1 MSSTATDGP
10 SAASPAHVGDPSPAT
25 EEGPAGEPAAGDG
38 DAVTKPRRY
47 RGRMPE
53 ERRAQRRRKLLDTG
67 LELFA
72 VEGYAKTSVEGICS
86 TAGVTGRHFYEEFPG
101 REALLVGV
109 FDEIID
115 ESYSRVVRAVADSP
129 HDLTARLVAGVSA
142 YMHYLLDDPRHAR
155 IVTVESVGIS
165 AEFETHRRESG
176 AAFATFIQG
185 EALTLI
191 AEGSS
196 VHGNELTVL
205 ALVAAI
211 HELTAS
217 WLAHGQP
224 MTIDALIAEGVRII
238 RAVALAPA

>member
-1 MSSTATDGP
+1 MSPTATGDA
-10 SAASPAHVGDPSPAT
+10 SAASPQAS
-25 EEGPAGEPAAGDG
+25 EPAAGT
-38 DAVTKPRRY
+38 DAAAEPKPRRY

-72 VEGYAKTSVEGICS
+72 VEGYANTSVERICS
-86 TAGVTGRHFYEEFPG
+86 TAGVTGRHFYEEFAS

-115 ESYSRVVRAVADSP
+115 EAYALVIRAVAESP
-129 HDLTARLVAGVSA
+129 HELTPRLVAGVSA

-165 AEFETHRRESG
+165 SDFERHRRASG
-176 AAFATFIQG
+176 AAFADFIRS
-185 EALTLI
+185 EAATLM

-196 VHGNELTVL
+196 MHGNVLTVL

-217 WLAHGQP
+217 WLAHDQP
-224 MTIDALIAEGVRII
+224 VTIDELIAEGVRII
-238 RAVALAPA
+238 KAVALAPA

>member
-10 SAASPAHVGDPSPAT
+10 SAAPTAAD
-25 EEGPAGEPAAGDG
+25 AGEATQDAPDGNG
-38 DAVTKPRRY
+38 DAAAKPRRY

-109 FDEIID
+109 FDEIMA
-115 ESYSRVVRAVADSP
+115 ESYTRVTLAVADSP
-129 HDLTARLVAGVSA
+129 HELTARLVAGVSA

-165 AEFETHRRESG
+165 AEFEAHRRESG
-176 AAFATFIQG
+176 AAFADFIQG
-185 EALTLI
+185 EAITLI

-196 VHGNELTVL
+196 MHGNELTVL

-217 WLAHGQP
+217 WLAQGQP
-224 MTIDALIAEGVRII
+224 MSIDALIAEGVRII
-238 RAVALAPA
+238 KAVALAPGLDLP